1 MNSNSTPPENQ
12 TGKFNRY
19 GVRRLI
25 QVFSSLILFGAVLFL
40 AAGRLDWWPGW
51 VYLGISL
58 MTMLINMLVMWRKN
72 IDLIN
77 ERGRMAEN
85 QKGWDKVLMI
95 FYLPL
100 TFSVLLVGGLDN
112 GRYGWSD
119 VPPFLMV
126 LGGVLIALTYLVIT
140 WTMQVNAFLST
151 VVRIQEE
158 RGHQVVTNGPY
169 RAVRHPMYISMIVQ
183 WLSTAL
189 LLGSW
194 WALIPAGIIGVIFI
208 IRTALE
214 DRMLQEELPGYR
226 EYTRQTRFRLVPGI
240 W

>member
-1 MNSNSTPPENQ
+1 MNSNTAPPEKQ
-12 TGKFNRY
+12 TGKLNRY

-25 QVFSSLILFGAVLFL
+25 QVFSSLVLYGVVLFL
-40 AAGRLDWWPGW
+40 AAGRLDWWPAW

-58 MTMLINMLVMWRKN
+58 VTVMINAVVMRRKN
-72 IDLIN
+72 SDLIN

-85 QKGWDKVLMI
+85 QKSWDKVLMLL
-95 FYLPL
+95 YLPL
-100 TFSVLLVGGLDN
+100 MFSVLLVAGLDN

-119 VPPFLMV
+119 VPTWLMV
-126 LGGVLIALTYLVIT
+126 LGAVLTALTYLVIT
-140 WTMQVNAFLST
+140 WTMRVNAFLST
-151 VVRIQEE
+151 VARIQEE
-158 RGHQVVTNGPY
+158 RGQQVATGGPY
-169 RAVRHPMYISMIVQ
+169 RVVRHPMYICLIVQ
-183 WLSTAL
+183 WISTAL

-214 DRMLQEELPGYR
+214 DRMLQEELPGYIDF
-226 EYTRQTRFRLVPGI
+226 TKQTRFRLVPGL